1 MDTEYWMEMIS
12 TLDTK
17 KNIHIL
23 KTLILKVKPSA
34 RKKAKCT
41 KNSKDGGIL
50 GQVPHKKKE
59 GGTRNHNPL
68 SNDSREKGYGN

>member
-17 KNIHIL
+17 ENTHSL
-23 KTLILKVKPSA
+23 EALILKVKPSA
-34 RKKAKCT
+34 RKKAECT

-50 GQVPHKKKE
+50 GQVPHKKK
-59 GGTRNHNPL
+59 
-68 SNDSREKGYGN
+68 